1 MGFSNYPAWMAQKMF
16 DIQNRSG
23 QARFIRAQMYYSLLS
38 RDLEHDVAPFLEES
52 GLGLM
57 VWSPLA
63 SGFLSGKYTREDP
76 KPAGS
81 RRVKFDFPPVDVDKG
96 YVLIDRLREFGSK
109 YGASIPQIAL
119 AWVLA
124 RPVVS
129 TVLIG
134 ASNAGQLKDNL
145 AAESVVLSAKD
156 IQFLDD
162 LTEPYVPY
170 PAMMLPMGWDAKIK
184 EALGR

>member
-1 MGFSNYPAWMAQKMF
+1 MSKEICSSNKECSTTAPTPTVSIRCKFPTNSHNGFGAT
-16 DIQNRSG
+16 I
-23 QARFIRAQMYYSLLS
+23 
-38 RDLEHDVAPFLEES
+38 
-52 GLGLM
+52 
-57 VWSPLA
+57 